1 MAKKKNQNGN
11 PIDGTAN
18 PEMRIELS
26 YQATRC
32 KSVIGFIDAS
42 EIVVML
48 EGAKKFIEDHMIL
61 VYLDKQNLI
70 MGIDA
75 FFHNVEELMRG
86 EPNRALS
93 RTITHF
99 SSSSRVDQVVIVQ
112 ALPQTENPTIE
123 SIKPEFLANI
133 AAKMSLFD
141 ILTNDIILM
150 GTKGYFSYKEND
162 QAWKVLQKALKHQQ
176 DFLGITR

>member
-11 PIDGTAN
+11 PIDATAN
-18 PEMRIELS
+18 PEI
-26 YQATRC
+26 
-32 KSVIGFIDAS
+32 
-42 EIVVML
+42 
-48 EGAKKFIEDHMIL
+48 
-61 VYLDKQNLI
+61 
-70 MGIDA
+70 
-75 FFHNVEELMRG
+75 
-86 EPNRALS
+86 

-141 ILTNDIILM
+141 IMTNDIILM

-162 QAWKVLQKALKHQQ
+162 QAWKVLQRALKHRQ